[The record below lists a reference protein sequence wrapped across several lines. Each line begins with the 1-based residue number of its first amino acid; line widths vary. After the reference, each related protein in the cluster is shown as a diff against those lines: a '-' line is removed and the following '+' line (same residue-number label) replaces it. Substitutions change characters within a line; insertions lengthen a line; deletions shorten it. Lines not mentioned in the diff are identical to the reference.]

1 MQIYSRPVIELNSE
15 EREILHKC
23 NDVICHLVEMLNGTD
38 DAIAEPAWELIEER
52 MEILSWNNWYDSFEK
67 LVEVLTEN

>member
-1 MQIYSRPVIELNSE
+1 MQIYSRPVIALEAE

-23 NDVICHLVEMLNGTD
+23 DDVICHLVEMLNGTD

-52 MEILSWNNWYDSFEK
+52 MGIMEWNYWYDSFRK